1 MQIQAGKYYRRRDG
15 EVIGP
20 AKHRGDKG
28 SSYQW
33 NVSGNYYTDD
43 GRYQACGPDSPYDLI
58 AEIEVRDVLPFE
70 LKVGEKYCT
79 TKPDGSD
86 GPVVT
91 LARTSYAYE
100 YLREVFPFS
109 HGSPSEVVFDRYG
122 CGFQLD
128 ARLTPD
134 SYRCYRIT
142 APYIEPKPPTIAERL
157 ERAIELLAN
166 PRQDDSAF
174 ALIRGCVAELKNT
187 ESRPKDSTAG

>member
-1 MQIQAGKYYRRRDG
+1 MSIKIQAGKYYRRRDG

-70 LKVGEKYCT
+70 LKAGEKYET
-79 TKPDGSD
+79 VKVDGAP

-91 LARTSYAYE
+91 LKNTTTMRSGF
-100 YLREVFPFS
+100 LRLLPFES
-109 HGSPSEVVFDRYG
+109 CAQGASLFFMANG
-122 CGFQLD
+122 QGID
-128 ARLTPD
+128 AD
-134 SYRCYRIT
+134 SSDKFCIT
-142 APYIEPKPPTIAERL
+142 APYIAPPPTIAERL
-157 ERAIELLAN
+157 EAWRKSNFSPDSHSVLDAIIA
-166 PRQDDSAF
+166 D
-174 ALIRGCVAELKNT
+174 LKSQ
-187 ESRPKDSTAG
+187 EAK